1 MGTHNSSELG
11 VHSIKGIHD
20 LSDISKERGL
30 EDGIPALI
38 SKLKYDAGTAS
49 TGDPRTPIRTTVVH
63 TC

>member
-38 SKLKYDAGTAS
+38 DRKS
-49 TGDPRTPIRTTVVH
+49 VV
-63 TC
+63 